1 MIKILIPI
9 SAMFFAASLF
19 QIGPMTDTLATRVK
33 KIHHGGS
40 SLGGDIV
47 PYIGTHLI
55 IRQRGIKC
63 AWNDTAS
70 MLRAVNLM
78 YDADS
83 LTVRDI
89 ELNDD
94 GTVLADI
101 YINGIYRYDSLMQQG
116 FKCRE
121 GE

>member
-1 MIKILIPI
+1 MYKFLLVTSIILCI
-9 SAMFFAASLF
+9 SLF
-19 QIGPMTDTLATRVK
+19 IIPPNSDTLATRMK

-63 AWNDTAS
+63 AWDDTAS
-70 MLRAVNLM
+70 MLRAIKWM

-89 ELNDD
+89 ELNED

-101 YINGIYRYDSLMQQG
+101 YINGVYRYDSVMQQG